1 MIIIG
6 QTTLS
11 IKMVLLPHF
20 NLPPPS
26 PLCLQM
32 SVRDPI
38 QQAMD
43 AGIDDLTIDKNGR
56 GAKRPASYTRC
67 TIPQRRDSVRRSLGS
82 KPAEE
87 AVVQDATVETTE
99 EKIKEVCV

>member
-1 MIIIG
+1 M
-6 QTTLS
+6 T
-11 IKMVLLPHF
+11 
-20 NLPPPS
+20 
-26 PLCLQM
+26 
-32 SVRDPI
+32 VRDPI